1 MIFDFL
7 GNAWAAI
14 FIALWNILSVGI
26 EYYLLYAIYK
36 DFPGLSLKKIDT
48 EAHMEPSIGKVSI
61 SSSILRVPK
70 TIWESIV
77 DTLKGWLC
85 YMKHPARD
93 AGLGLAFL
101 YMTVLGF
108 DNITWGYCL
117 SQCVT
122 ESILGGLVGISAII
136 GVLGSLTFPVLR
148 KKVGLNTTGVV
159 GTITQL
165 AALAIC
171 VVSIWLAGSP
181 FNFYYFSNNNDDSSY
196 STTSMPSTTFTSTT
210 LFQKSNNKTLPI
222 VELLYDN
229 ENSTTFDVTTD
240 LTTMFEFNAELSN
253 FFSQNQNDTTGPEE
267 DPECTVSSS

>member
-1 MIFDFL
+1 M

-36 DFPGLSLKKIDT
+36 DFPALGHKKMDS
-48 EAHMEPSIGKVSI
+48 EPYMQPSIGKESHT
-61 SSSILRVPK
+61 SSSILKLPK
-70 TIWESIV
+70 TVWTSIV
-77 DTLKGWLC
+77 DSLKAWLL
-85 YMKHPARD
+85 YMQHPARD

-122 ESILGGLVGISAII
+122 ESILGGLVGISAIF

-148 KKVGLNTTGVV
+148 RKVGLNSTGVI

-165 AALAIC
+165 MALATC

-181 FNFYYFSNNNDDSSY
+181 FDMYYFSNGGNSNL
-196 STTSMPSTTFTSTT
+196 TTAMPTTTT
-210 LFQKSNNKTLPI
+210 TTTVVFRNKTGSVQPF
-222 VELLYDN
+222 VESLQDTDN
-229 ENSTTFDVTTD
+229 FPTDVATEV
-240 LTTMFEFNAELSN
+240 TTMFDF
-253 FFSQNQNDTTGPEE
+253 TTEWFEQIVNVTAGPDEE
-267 DPECTVSSS
+267 TESECTVSRL

>member
-14 FIALWNILSVGI
+14 FIAIWNILSVGV

-36 DFPGLSLKKIDT
+36 DFPGLSLKKLDT
-48 EAHMEPSIGKVSI
+48 ESYMQPSIGKVSL

-77 DTLKGWLC
+77 ETLKAWLC

-136 GVLGSLTFPVLR
+136 GVLGSLTFPVMR
-148 KKVGLNTTGVV
+148 KKIGLNTTGVV
-159 GTITQL
+159 GTFTQM
-165 AALAIC
+165 AALSIC

-181 FNFYYFSNNNDDSSY
+181 FDMYYFSDTNDGN
-196 STTSMPSTTFTSTT
+196 STTTMPPSTTLTT
-210 LFQKSNNKTLPI
+210 VLEDKNMLPI
-222 VELLYDN
+222 FEVLQDN
-229 ENSTTFDVTTD
+229 KNMTTFGFATE
-240 LTTMFEFNAELSN
+240 LTTMIDFNTEMAN
-253 FFSQNQNDTTGPEE
+253 FFDTTETPEPEE
-267 DPECTVSSS
+267 DSECTVSSF

>member
-14 FIALWNILSVGI
+14 FIALWNILSVGL

-48 EAHMEPSIGKVSI
+48 ESHMEPSIGKVSI
-61 SSSILRVPK
+61 SSSILRLPK
-70 TIWESIV
+70 TVWESIV

-136 GVLGSLTFPVLR
+136 GVLGSLTFPVMR

-165 AALAIC
+165 AALSIC

-181 FNFYYFSNNNDDSSY
+181 FNFYYFSNNDDSSY
-196 STTSMPSTTFTSTT
+196 STTSMPSTTSTSM
-210 LFQKSNNKTLPI
+210 FEKSNKTLPI
-222 VELLYDN
+222 VDLLYDT
-229 ENSTTFDVTTD
+229 ENSTTFDATTE
-240 LTTMFEFNAELSN
+240 LTTMFDFTAELSN
-253 FFSQNQNDTTGPEE
+253 FFSQNENVTTERPEE